1 MPQAPA
7 SSSMADSRANIPGHS
22 PGARI
27 QDGVGTSSR
36 TTRWVVRRCGAAYMC
51 LVDVHRPGRAEG
63 LRGLG
68 EGGRRHARPVPRHE
82 VRSAGGGTKHLHHPA
97 LGDVVFKHAVL
108 QVADHAEQTLV
119 YFTTTEVPESKLADL
134 AAEIG

>member
-51 LVDVHRPGRAEG
+51 LVATADCSANSLSVEVWSMTSWPTAISRPSG
-63 LRGLG
+63 
-68 EGGRRHARPVPRHE
+68 
-82 VRSAGGGTKHLHHPA
+82 PA
-97 LGDVVFKHAVL
+97 PSRGDVVFRHAVL
-108 QVADHAEQTLV
+108 QVADHPEQTLV

-134 AAEIG
+134 AAGIG